1 MYDDDPALDMMV
13 ACILSAGIEFALR
26 NPPMTESELIEHVK
40 REIARWKD
48 DDFTNKNEPESIA

>member
-26 NPPMTESELIEHVK
+26 NPPMTEGELIEHVK